1 MSSFFSRRV
10 RHLPGLFAWLAMP
23 LAAVA
28 AQPEQLSL
36 GGSAP
41 SKTAAPLAVP
51 PPQLT
56 GTIAVVETDGSVALQ
71 CRDVPNLQARAT
83 FLERAERRRLQEQE
97 NAR

>member
-1 MSSFFSRRV
+1 MAL
-10 RHLPGLFAWLAMP
+10 LPVISLSVHAMP
-23 LAAVA
+23 IAAFA
-28 AQPEQLSL
+28 AQPEQLPL
-36 GGSAP
+36 GAGSAP
-41 SKTAAPLAVP
+41 AKAIAPLAVP

-56 GTIAVVETDGSVALQ
+56 GTIAVVDADGSVALQ